1 MKTEMTAVLTVV
13 AVLAAPVYAD
23 EPESVDCFYEFNRTQ
38 AVCAIE
44 ASPSTRIGA
53 DTSSPL
59 LVAYAQV
66 SRAEESV
73 DCFYDI
79 NKTNPA
85 CR

>member
-13 AVLAAPVYAD
+13 AVLAAPAYAD
-23 EPESVDCFYEFNRTQ
+23 EMESVDCFYESNRTH
-38 AVCAIE
+38 AACAIE
-44 ASPSTRIGA
+44 ASPSAPARA
-53 DTSSPL
+53 DVSPPP

-66 SRAEESV
+66 TRAEESV

-79 NKTNPA
+79 NKSNPA